1 MIFLGDSFW
10 IGVYK
15 RQRVF
20 RSILALQRL
29 TKGRTSRSV
38 SKSTS
43 LTCSPL
49 RVRCHS
55 LFDDWFRKIPR
66 QVINPMPNGSRIFQT
81 PSASQFFY
89 FPIIQFELP
98 NFSLATGISEPINI
112 FDMKTELA
120 FVLTTTILLSSCA
133 QDSITGDVYSR
144 GEAGRSQA
152 VQTGSITSIR
162 PVKIEG
168 DSEGGALLGAIA
180 GGFLGSNIGGGRASN
195 TAGAVGGAVVGSAI
209 ASQTQKAITSR
220 QGIEISVRLDQ
231 GDSVAIVQEVNPR
244 EQFFIGDRVRIIN
257 SGGRSRVSY

>member
-1 MIFLGDSFW
+1 
-10 IGVYK
+10 
-15 RQRVF
+15 
-20 RSILALQRL
+20 
-29 TKGRTSRSV
+29 
-38 SKSTS
+38 
-43 LTCSPL
+43 
-49 RVRCHS
+49 
-55 LFDDWFRKIPR
+55 
-66 QVINPMPNGSRIFQT
+66 
-81 PSASQFFY
+81 
-89 FPIIQFELP
+89 
-98 NFSLATGISEPINI
+98 
-112 FDMKTELA
+112 MKTELA
-120 FVLTTTILLSSCA
+120 FVLATTIFVSSCA

-144 GEAGRSQA
+144 GEAGRSQS
-152 VQTGSITSIR
+152 VQTGRITLIR

-209 ASQTQKAITSR
+209 ASQAQKAITSR